1 MFRLAMPS
9 ISLLSKTNLQQDY
22 HHSILISVLRGL
34 AAMQVAAAHLRAQF
48 YPGLRGLE
56 DPSLAYQMLAF
67 FTGFAHQA
75 VVVFFLLSGWLVG
88 GSLLNKVGERGAII
102 SYAIDRFTRLW
113 LVLIPAFLLTLLIGI
128 LTHEV
133 NPGQF
138 DFAHDNE
145 YSAASFAG
153 NLLGLQDMAVGRY
166 GGNFALWSLA
176 NEFWYYV
183 LFPLCVLGF
192 ACRAMPGRLAA
203 LAAAIVVCCLLTGS
217 LVLYFSIWLL
227 GVLFSRLRIDM
238 NGASRG
244 ILVLVLLAVSVYF
257 RLTGSNDLL
266 TEESFWQ
273 DLAFSFLFMTML
285 ASLQLR
291 ADASSLFTRAVKR
304 TGDAFAAFSFTL
316 YVIHVPLIFY
326 FQYALAPLIGTKLSP
341 HDWIHLGIYMLMLAG
356 ILTFAWLFH
365 LPFEAQTSRVRS
377 WIKALL
383 LGRLQEEGAP
393 RSDLIAGTSA
403 RPKSSG

>member
-9 ISLLSKTNLQQDY
+9 ISLLCKTNLQQDY

-34 AAMQVAAAHLRAQF
+34 AAIQVAAAHLRAQF

-56 DPSLAYQMLAF
+56 DPSLAYQLLAF

-88 GSLLNKVGERGAII
+88 GGLLNKMGERGAIAA
-102 SYAIDRFTRLW
+102 YAIDRFTRLW

-133 NPGQF
+133 NPAQF
-138 DFAHDNE
+138 DFAHDNK
-145 YSAASFAG
+145 YSAVSFAG
-153 NLLGLQDMAVGRY
+153 NLFGLQDMAVGRY

-192 ACRAMPGRLAA
+192 ACRTMPRRLAA
-203 LAAAIVVCCLLTGS
+203 LAAAILVCCLLTS
-217 LVLYFSIWLL
+217 DLVRYFSIWLL
-227 GVLFSRLRIDM
+227 GALFSRVRIDM
-238 NGASRG
+238 NGAARSV
-244 ILVLVLLAVSVYF
+244 LVLILLAVSVYF

-266 TEESFWQ
+266 TKESFWQ
-273 DLAFSFLFMTML
+273 DLAFSVLFMTLL
-285 ASLQLR
+285 AGLQFR
-291 ADASSLFTRAVKR
+291 AEASSIFLRAVKR

-341 HDWIHLGIYMLMLAG
+341 HDLVHLGMYVLMLAL

-365 LPFEAQTSRVRS
+365 LPFEAQTCRVRG

-383 LGRLQEEGAP
+383 WRRVREEGVHRAD
-393 RSDLIAGTSA
+393 RLAGTLRS
-403 RPKSSG
+403 PKSRF

>member
-1 MFRLAMPS
+1 MFRPAMPS
-9 ISLLSKTNLQQDY
+9 ISLLAKTNLQQDY
-22 HHSILISVLRGL
+22 HHSIFISVLRGL
-34 AAMQVAAAHLRAQF
+34 AAIQVAAAHLRAQF
-48 YPGLRGLE
+48 YPGLRGME

-88 GSLLNKVGERGAII
+88 GSLLNKLGERGAFI
-102 SYAIDRFTRLW
+102 SYTIDRFTRLW

-133 NPGQF
+133 NPAQV

-145 YSAASFAG
+145 YSVVSFAG
-153 NLLGLQDMAVGRY
+153 NLFGLQDMAVGRY

-192 ACRAMPGRLAA
+192 ASRTMPLRLAA
-203 LAAAIVVCCLLTGS
+203 LAAAIVLCCVLASS
-217 LVLYFSIWLL
+217 LVLYFTIWLL

-238 NGASRG
+238 NGAARG
-244 ILVLVLLAVSVYF
+244 MLVLVLLAVSVYF
-257 RLTGSNDLL
+257 RLIGSNDLL

-273 DLAFSFLFMTML
+273 DLAFSVLFMTLL
-285 ASLQLR
+285 ASLQFR
-291 ADASSLFTRAVKR
+291 ADASRLFIRALKR
-304 TGDAFAAFSFTL
+304 TGDVFAPFSFTL

-326 FQYALAPLIGTKLSP
+326 LQYALVPLIGTKLSP
-341 HDWIHLGIYMLMLAG
+341 HDWRHLGMYVLMLAG
-356 ILTFAWLFH
+356 ILASAWLFH
-365 LPFEAQTSRVRS
+365 LPFEAQTGRVRG
-377 WIKALL
+377 WIKSLVW
-383 LGRLQEEGAP
+383 GRVRQA
-393 RSDLIAGTSA
+393 RVAG
-403 RPKSSG
+403 